1 MCSTRKC
8 LSAHSKEGADGN
20 SCLGQRLTVHVVKL
34 GQVLQS
40 LLRLAH
46 WL

>member
-1 MCSTRKC
+1 MAT
-8 LSAHSKEGADGN
+8 AVQGADGN
-20 SCLGQRLTVHVVKL
+20 SCSGQRLTVHVVKL